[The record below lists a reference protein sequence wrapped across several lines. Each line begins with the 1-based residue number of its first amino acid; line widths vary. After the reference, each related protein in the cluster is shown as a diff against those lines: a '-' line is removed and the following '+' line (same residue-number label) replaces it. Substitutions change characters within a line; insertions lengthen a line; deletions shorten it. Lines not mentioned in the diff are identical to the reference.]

1 MTLARN
7 RQATEKVLAP
17 SSELQGIRWLD
28 KVPKPKKFDQKKG
41 VRRLA
46 RERVG
51 TVPAP
56 RVIEPKTRRKKPKH
70 AKPPEAEELDA

>member
-1 MTLARN
+1 LR
-7 RQATEKVLAP
+7 
-17 SSELQGIRWLD
+17 
-28 KVPKPKKFDQKKG
+28 KPKKFDRRTE

-56 RVIEPKTRRKKPKH
+56 KVILPKTRRKKPKH
-70 AKPPEAEELDA
+70 KKPLGADQPEG